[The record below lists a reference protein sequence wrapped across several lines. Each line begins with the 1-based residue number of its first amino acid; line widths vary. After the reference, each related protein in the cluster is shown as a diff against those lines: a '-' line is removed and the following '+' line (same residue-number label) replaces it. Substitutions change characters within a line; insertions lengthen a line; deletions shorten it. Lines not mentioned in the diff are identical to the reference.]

1 MRVRV
6 RKPHL
11 IQPDFSLAL
20 ARNFDFNPGRA
31 VPNTLES
38 RYLHRYILVPRRRR
52 FRRKGRMLHA
62 LCVLRLLHLLH
73 RCPHCLFAGRVA
85 PQPGNPFRRRL
96 GRVRVHARL
105 RQRCARASGLYHARA
120 CGNAR
125 THSTG
130 QPAHQHALQR
140 LHHKLHVRFHRG
152 LRHAHAG
159 GSLLFNTL
167 RPLATVPIQVVVQ
180 RPVHHVPRQLLQGLR
195 HKAFDH
201 VRQDGPVAA
210 PLSQG
215 KRRCQ
220 AIHAQLFRDVFR
232 YARRQ
237 SLHQRPAVVPAQ
249 QQLLLRLAR
258 RRR

>member
-31 VPNTLES
+31 VPDALES

-52 FRRKGRMLHA
+52 FRRKGRMLHT

-105 RQRCARASGLYHARA
+105 RQRCARASGLNHAHAGGYA
-120 CGNAR
+120 CTQG
-125 THSTG
+125 TG

-140 LHHKLHVRFHRG
+140 LHHKLHVRFHCG
-152 LRHAHAG
+152 LRRAHAG
-159 GSLLFNTL
+159 GDLLFNAL
-167 RPLATVPIQVVVQ
+167 RPLAAVPVQVVVQ
-180 RPVHHVPRQLLQGLR
+180 RLIHHVPRQLLQGLR
-195 HKAFDH
+195 RKAFDH
-201 VRQDGPVAA
+201 IRQDGPVAA
-210 PLSQG
+210 LLSQG
-215 KRRCQ
+215 KRRRQ
-220 AIHAQLFRDVFR
+220 AIHAHFLRDGFY

-237 SLHQRPAVVPAQ
+237 SLHQRLAVVPAQ
-249 QQLLLRLAR
+249 QQLLLRFAR